1 MRDPGHLAVHTVEV
15 SGRPLVPA
23 PLERGDR
30 LVVMGDRD
38 DVSHVLE
45 RAAALPGTAVVPAPD
60 GARRLSVTAYLR
72 RIAGSGTPQ
81 QEPEPVD
88 PDRALDAFGLSYDRL
103 RRTRL
108 SELGADA
115 SVRLHLAAALV
126 SGAQWPILDNPFAG
140 LPGDLRAGV
149 RGRLLGVCEEFG
161 LGLVLASNDLLDAA
175 TTGGTTV
182 VVEKGQVA
190 DAGELAAMLR
200 NPRSNLAA
208 SFAGVNVF
216 SGLARRGW
224 LSIGHSQVR
233 ARTELDG
240 KVFVTI
246 PTDATTMSFDE
257 FDPVFIAETVFEALI
272 VGIRDRGG
280 RLQIVVSPSDTEVGL
295 AMTADVLD
303 FRSLPADP
311 ARREPGPGSSAEA
324 PTASGT
330 EAPTASGT
338 ECSPQWGVLH
348 PGLGA
353 TVAETLSN
361 VRVGARVHI
370 EVDTSRM
377 HAYPVEVD

>member
-1 MRDPGHLAVHTVEV
+1 MRESGHLAVHTVEV
-15 SGRPLVPA
+15 SGRPLVSA
-23 PLERGDR
+23 PLDPKGR

-45 RAAALPGTAVVPAPD
+45 RVAALPGTAVVPAPD

-72 RIAGSGTPQ
+72 RVAGSGTPQ
-81 QEPEPVD
+81 QGEPEPVD
-88 PDRALDAFGLSYDRL
+88 PDHALDAYGLSYDRL

-108 SELGADA
+108 GDLGPDTR
-115 SVRLHLAAALV
+115 VRLHLAAALV

-200 NPRSNLAA
+200 SPRSNLAA

-257 FDPVFIAETVFEALI
+257 FDPVFTAETVFEALI

-303 FRSLPADP
+303 FRSPP
-311 ARREPGPGSSAEA
+311 GGPGHPQPNPESDPNHDAEA
-324 PTASGT
+324 PPASTT
-330 EAPTASGT
+330 EA
-338 ECSPQWGVLH
+338 SPQWGVLH

-353 TVAETLSN
+353 TVAETLAN

-377 HAYPVEVD
+377 HAYPVDVD

>member
-1 MRDPGHLAVHTVEV
+1 MTMHDPGHLAAHTVEV
-15 SGRPLVPA
+15 SGRPLVAA
-23 PLERGDR
+23 PLDRGGR

-45 RAAALPGTAVVPAPD
+45 RVAALPGTAVVPAPD

-72 RIAGSGTPQ
+72 RITGSGTPQ
-81 QEPEPVD
+81 LGEPEPVD
-88 PDRALDAFGLSYDRL
+88 PDHALDAYGLSYDRL
-103 RRTRL
+103 RRSRLGDLGPDTR
-108 SELGADA
+108 
-115 SVRLHLAAALV
+115 VRLHLAAALV

-190 DAGELAAMLR
+190 DSGELAAMLR

-257 FDPVFIAETVFEALI
+257 FDPVFTAETVFEALI

-303 FRSLPADP
+303 FRSLPADTP
-311 ARREPGPGSSAEA
+311 HREPGPGSDA
-324 PTASGT
+324 

-353 TVAETLSN
+353 TVAETLAN